1 MRIRRSKWK
10 SLPKTNGRRKVIVP
24 SELNKELLIVNG
36 NKERLVKITTKHIGY
51 RIGALFDSKKT
62 AIYKK

>member
-1 MRIRRSKWK
+1 M
-10 SLPKTNGRRKVIVP
+10 IVP